1 MCAINKCSFQS
12 LSVNADH
19 NQTNGD
25 PGAYLHFTD
34 TEAARMVICITLEN
48 CITIT
53 FNWPIAIKHCFQ
65 CCFATCTVEYGEYYY
80 RITPLLLHYIIVRL
94 SVSFISSA
102 AGLAPHRKKAWEAAS
117 RPCGTRLGCCCGP
130 CSTRRR

>member
-94 SVSFISSA
+94 SVSWTP
-102 AGLAPHRKKAWEAAS
+102 AGKEK
-117 RPCGTRLGCCCGP
+117 
-130 CSTRRR
+130 